1 MNNEIREK
9 KIETLKLFYP
19 TIFSTNVPLQDNLLR
34 TAFQNA
40 TLIGD
45 IPYRFEGEK
54 AEKISPFNN
63 FLVLFEDFVNGAQI
77 SRWRLNTQ
85 FRFAQENRKTKSI
98 LGIRYDGNYNKEQKK
113 ADESDKLQIS
123 FLTDSQ
129 KILINLGAKKI
140 GFGFKEGTAGINLE
154 DYDVQIA
161 FDQLEDKSLIE
172 ELFEKSGI
180 KVYDFEIN
188 EETNTLAFKFKG
200 KEFKDEAIIILP
212 LSMSI
217 DLNTIKAGSLS
228 TGEYNK
234 GRPAV
239 KERKPNSYSS
249 RIKTFSIDVL
259 GIEAEAII
267 IGKNIKIK
275 IDDFIF
281 TLNQLIALHHIREL
295 CYQNK
300 DFYQNTGIKTSVQ
313 DLLRQLL
320 FSNDWA
326 FKDTQLPLNKI
337 EELAREL
344 RILNKAF
351 IDELKKQLK
360 TIRLK
365 SETE

>member
-77 SRWRLNTQ
+77 SRWRLNTV
-85 FRFAQENRKTKSI
+85 FGFAQENRKTKSI
-98 LGIRYDGNYNKEQKK
+98 LGIRYDGNYNKEQNKP
-113 ADESDKLQIS
+113 DQSDKLLIS

-129 KILINLGAKKI
+129 KILVDLGDKKI
-140 GFGFKEGTAGINLE
+140 GFRFKQGTAGINLE

-161 FDQLEDKSLIE
+161 FDQLVDKSLIE

-188 EETNTLAFKFKG
+188 EETNTLAFKCQG
-200 KEFKDEAIIILP
+200 KEFKDEAIINLP

-217 DLNTIKAGSLS
+217 DLNTINAGHLHNQKNDRRPVPIEIKHNKYEPRGETVPISVLDIKA
-228 TGEYNK
+228 E
-234 GRPAV
+234 V
-239 KERKPNSYSS
+239 V
-249 RIKTFSIDVL
+249 IK
-259 GIEAEAII
+259 
-267 IGKNIKIK
+267 GKNKRIK
-275 IDDFIF
+275 IDELIF
-281 TLNQLIALHHIREL
+281 TLNQLIALHYIREL
-295 CYQNK
+295 KLSYS
-300 DFYQNTGIKTSVQ
+300 DFCENTGVKRKIHI
-313 DLLRQLL
+313 LLNELQL
-320 FSNDWA
+320 SNVWA
-326 FKDTQLPLNKI
+326 FRDAAPLNRI
-337 EELAREL
+337 EDLSREL
-344 RILNKAF
+344 GILNQPF